1 MNKTMSLNRNAS
13 QQIADFEVKRY
24 LITNWLDI
32 SLQKMTSAAEAGAF
46 EFTRLKHKAIFS
58 WSWDDVM
65 NVRNY
70 NRILIE
76 GEGNNAYLSSQAYSD
91 GYLLLYWKLPDSHIR
106 YLQRIDMTLIINNL
120 GLLR

>member
-1 MNKTMSLNRNAS
+1 MSLNRNTS
-13 QQIADFEVKRY
+13 RQTADSEVKRERD
-24 LITNWLDI
+24 LIINWLDI
-32 SLQKMTSAAEAGAF
+32 SLRKMTSAVKAGAF
-46 EFTRLKHKAIFS
+46 QFTRLKHNIIFS
-58 WSWDDVM
+58 WSWDDVL